1 MGSSDQAETLLS
13 TSDVRGTMEN
23 LLVSSSVFIMSE
35 NEIISK
41 ELEDYLSKLSIFS
54 EETKNEVR
62 AEQPERCLSCYCCQ
76 EEFLE
81 IEIENKEDTSQKG
94 YIVQKA
100 LISSLISFY
109 VRHCSYV
116 PFFYLAILI
125 FTSSIFGEAFS
136 FIFSLVMSLCS
147 VLIHYHY
154 HSYYR

>member
-1 MGSSDQAETLLS
+1 MGSSDKAETFLR
-13 TSDVRGTMEN
+13 TSDVRITMEN
-23 LLVSSSVFIMSE
+23 LLVTSSVFIMSE

-41 ELEDYLSKLSIFS
+41 ELEEYLSKLSIFS
-54 EETKNEVR
+54 EETENEVR

-81 IEIENKEDTSQKG
+81 IEIETEKETSQKSHLLH
-94 YIVQKA
+94 KA

-116 PFFYLAILI
+116 PFFYLTILI

-136 FIFSLVMSLCS
+136 FIFSLVMSFCS
-147 VLIHYHY
+147 VLIHYQY
-154 HSYYR
+154 HSFYR

>member
-1 MGSSDQAETLLS
+1 MGSSDQAESILR
-13 TSDVRGTMEN
+13 TSDVRRTMEN

-41 ELEDYLSKLSIFS
+41 ELEEYLSKLSIFS

-81 IEIENKEDTSQKG
+81 IEIETEKESSQNSHLLH
-94 YIVQKA
+94 KA
-100 LISSLISFY
+100 LISSFISFY

-116 PFFYLAILI
+116 SLLL
-125 FTSSIFGEAFS
+125 FGDS
-136 FIFSLVMSLCS
+136 Y
-147 VLIHYHY
+147 IHELN
-154 HSYYR
+154 

>member
-1 MGSSDQAETLLS
+1 MGSDQAWASLR
-13 TSDVRGTMEN
+13 TSDVRRIMEN
-23 LLVSSSVFIMSE
+23 LLVTSSVFIMSE

-41 ELEDYLSKLSIFS
+41 ELEEYLSKLSIFS

-81 IEIENKEDTSQKG
+81 IEIETEKESSQKSHLLH
-94 YIVQKA
+94 KA
-100 LISSLISFY
+100 LISSFISFY

-125 FTSSIFGEAFS
+125 LTSSIFGEAFS
-136 FIFSLVMSLCS
+136 FIFSLMSFCS

-154 HSYYR
+154 HS

>member
-1 MGSSDQAETLLS
+1 MGSSDKAETLQR
-13 TSDVRGTMEN
+13 TSDVRRTMEN
-23 LLVSSSVFIMSE
+23 LLVTSSVFIMSE

-41 ELEDYLSKLSIFS
+41 ELEEYLSKLSIFS

-81 IEIENKEDTSQKG
+81 IEIETEEDTSQKSHLF
-94 YIVQKA
+94 QKA
-100 LISSLISFY
+100 LISSFILFY

-136 FIFSLVMSLCS
+136 FIFSLVMSFCS

-154 HSYYR
+154 HSFYR

>member
-1 MGSSDQAETLLS
+1 
-13 TSDVRGTMEN
+13 MEN
-23 LLVSSSVFIMSE
+23 LLVSSSVFIMGE

-41 ELEDYLSKLSIFS
+41 ELEEYLSRLSIFS

-81 IEIENKEDTSQKG
+81 IEIETNKEDTSQKG
-94 YIVQKA
+94 YLVQKA

-136 FIFSLVMSLCS
+136 FIFSLVMSFCS
-147 VLIHYHY
+147 VLIYYHY
-154 HSYYR
+154 HSSCR

>member
-1 MGSSDQAETLLS
+1 MGNSDQAEAFLR
-13 TSDVRGTMEN
+13 TSYVRRTMEN
-23 LLVSSSVFIMSE
+23 LLVSPSVFIMSE

-41 ELEDYLSKLSIFS
+41 ELEEYLSKLSIFS

-81 IEIENKEDTSQKG
+81 IEIETKEDTSQKSHLLH
-94 YIVQKA
+94 KA
-100 LISSLISFY
+100 LTSFISFY

-136 FIFSLVMSLCS
+136 FIFSLVMSFCS

-154 HSYYR
+154 HSFYR

>member
-1 MGSSDQAETLLS
+1 MGSSDKAETFLR
-13 TSDVRGTMEN
+13 TSDVRITMEN
-23 LLVSSSVFIMSE
+23 LLVTSSVFIMSE

-41 ELEDYLSKLSIFS
+41 ELEEYLSKLSIFS

-62 AEQPERCLSCYCCQ
+62 AEQPERCLSCNCCQ

-81 IEIENKEDTSQKG
+81 IEIETEKEPSQKSHLLH
-94 YIVQKA
+94 KA
-100 LISSLISFY
+100 LISSFISFY

-136 FIFSLVMSLCS
+136 FIFSLVMSFCS
-147 VLIHYHY
+147 VLIHYQY
-154 HSYYR
+154 HSFYR

>member
-1 MGSSDQAETLLS
+1 MGSSDKAETLQR
-13 TSDVRGTMEN
+13 TSDVRRTMEN
-23 LLVSSSVFIMSE
+23 LLVTSSVFIMSE

-41 ELEDYLSKLSIFS
+41 ELEEYLSKLSIFS
-54 EETKNEVR
+54 EETKSEVR

-81 IEIENKEDTSQKG
+81 IEIETEKETSQKSHLLL
-94 YIVQKA
+94 KA
-100 LISSLISFY
+100 LISSFISFY

-136 FIFSLVMSLCS
+136 FIFSLVMSFCS
-147 VLIHYHY
+147 VLIHYQY
-154 HSYYR
+154 HSFYR

>member
-1 MGSSDQAETLLS
+1 MGSSDKAEIFLR
-13 TSDVRGTMEN
+13 TSDVRRTMEN

-41 ELEDYLSKLSIFS
+41 ELEEYLSKLSIFS

-76 EEFLE
+76 EEL
-81 IEIENKEDTSQKG
+81 IEIETEKESSQKSHLLH
-94 YIVQKA
+94 KA
-100 LISSLISFY
+100 LISSFITFY

-136 FIFSLVMSLCS
+136 FIFSLVMSFCS
-147 VLIHYHY
+147 VLIHFHY
-154 HSYYR
+154 HSFYR